1 MSDGEGI
8 SDLGRVLMLTPPS
21 LIDVRA
27 LKKGSVMSIDE
38 TDLLAHADGNL
49 SPDRMA
55 EVDALIAR
63 SPELAARLTV
73 MRASVLPYRAA
84 YEAQPLPAL
93 PTSLSTRVADLIE
106 AESRR
111 QQARRSS
118 APRLVAAFAAGVVCC
133 AVSWTLLSTGRPVAL
148 TVRGVAPWVQ
158 AVADYQQLY
167 SRETLANVTEDHQ
180 LSERILSELRVV
192 DGMAVR
198 VPDLHSAGLTF
209 KRVQRLSFHR
219 QPVVQMVYLPEHGDP
234 IAVCITP
241 EVRAD
246 EDPRVQQID
255 GLSTVSWRRGNLGY
269 VLLGKAPP
277 QSLLEL
283 ARRLA
288 NGETG
293 SLYGRGSDPLKP
305 TTA

>member
-1 MSDGEGI
+1 MG
-8 SDLGRVLMLTPPS
+8 
-21 LIDVRA
+21 
-27 LKKGSVMSIDE
+27 IDE
-38 TDLLAHADGNL
+38 TDLLAYVDGNL
-49 SPDRMA
+49 PPDRMA

-84 YEAQPLPAL
+84 YEAQSLPPL
-93 PTSLSTRVADLIE
+93 PTSVSMRVADLIE
-106 AESRR
+106 GESRR

-133 AVSWTLLSTGRPVAL
+133 AVSWTLLSTGRPVASAG
-148 TVRGVAPWVQ
+148 RGVTPWVQ

-167 SRETLANVTEDHQ
+167 SRETLTNVTEDPQ
-180 LSERILSELRVV
+180 LSERIISQLRVV
-192 DGMAVR
+192 DGMTVR
-198 VPDLHSAGLTF
+198 VPDLRGAGLNF

-234 IAVCITP
+234 IAVCITR

-255 GLSTVSWRRGNLGY
+255 ELSTVSWRRDNLGY

-288 NGETG
+288 NSETG
-293 SLYGRGSDPLKP
+293 SLYGHGSDPA
-305 TTA
+305 TANAA